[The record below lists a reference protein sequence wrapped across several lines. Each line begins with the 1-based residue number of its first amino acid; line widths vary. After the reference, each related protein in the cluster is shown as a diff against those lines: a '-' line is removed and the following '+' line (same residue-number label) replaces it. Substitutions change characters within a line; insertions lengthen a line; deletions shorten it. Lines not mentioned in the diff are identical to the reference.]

1 MTKPSGRTPRR
12 RHERK
17 RPQRYILRVL
27 SEGKVTEPSYLSAW
41 ARRNRQSVGI
51 KLDDT
56 GMTPDALVHRAK
68 QYLKDRRPR
77 RADPDFDEIWCVF
90 DKDAHPNLAQA
101 INEAGQSEI
110 EVVVSNPCFELWL
123 VLHARE
129 QTAWIDRHAVQRL
142 ASTLG
147 LADGKRIPVTARQAL
162 VEGFETA
169 RQRARAL
176 DERHAGNGSPPRE
189 NPSTDVWRLVDRLR
203 NVPEAVLA

>member
-12 RHERK
+12 RHGRK

-27 SEGKVTEPSYLSAW
+27 SEGKVTEPSYLSEW
-41 ARRNRQSVGI
+41 ARRNRQTAGI

-56 GMTPDALVHRAK
+56 GMTPEALVRRAK
-68 QYLKDRRPR
+68 QYLKDRWPR

-101 INEAGQSEI
+101 INEAGQSGI

-123 VLHARE
+123 VLHVRN
-129 QTAWIDRHAVQRL
+129 QTGHTDRHAVQRMANEL
-142 ASTLG
+142 RV
-147 LADGKRIPVTARQAL
+147 ADGKRIPDAAWGTL

-169 RQRARAL
+169 RHRARAL

-203 NVPEAVLA
+203 NGP